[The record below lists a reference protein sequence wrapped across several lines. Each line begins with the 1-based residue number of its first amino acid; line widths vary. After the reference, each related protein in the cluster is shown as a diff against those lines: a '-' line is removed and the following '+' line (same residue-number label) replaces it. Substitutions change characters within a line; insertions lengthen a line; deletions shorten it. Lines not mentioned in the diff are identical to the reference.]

1 MLAGFLRGH
10 GARLQHQDAGD
21 DLKAVADTVL
31 PLPEQ
36 RLPQQFFLLAF
47 DGPPLGDILES
58 KKKGRARVIRVEHR
72 AGVQEHDAAANPG
85 KLMLDLERVHGGALR
100 DDFLQKLAKS
110 WNVPLTIAE
119 RVEWPAQNFLAVDP
133 ERQVVGAADGEHAE
147 VAVKHEQGFAHR
159 VHDGLREGPRI
170 LDVLERRLNHA
181 MNAPE
186 PFSFLIRHTSR
197 IRLFSILGFIID
209 YGMAPNTPPKIP
221 RPIAAPGS
229 PP

>member
-1 MLAGFLRGH
+1 MRGLQMLPGFLRGH

-21 DLKAVADTVL
+21 DLKAVGDTVL
-31 PLPEQ
+31 QLPEQ
-36 RLPQQFFLLAF
+36 HVLLPEQLLRPPQQLFLLAF

-100 DDFLQKLAKS
+100 DDFLQKDAKS
-110 WNVPLTIAE
+110 WNMPLAVAE
-119 RVEWPAQNFLAVDP
+119 RVERPAHNVLAVDP
-133 ERQVVGAADGEHAE
+133 ARQVVGAADGEHAE

-159 VHDGLREGPRI
+159 VHDGLRERPRI
-170 LDVLERRLNHA
+170 LDVLERLNHA

-186 PFSFLIRHTSR
+186 PFSLYDLRYT
-197 IRLFSILGFIID
+197 
-209 YGMAPNTPPKIP
+209 APN
-221 RPIAAPGS
+221 RARVLLFGW
-229 PP
+229 

>member
-1 MLAGFLRGH
+1 M
-10 GARLQHQDAGD
+10 
-21 DLKAVADTVL
+21 
-31 PLPEQ
+31 Q
-36 RLPQQFFLLAF
+36 RLIFLTLLANALINPAPTVRAQELERSPPGEAEAIEEVSARALSELKKRYPDYLRLSQQVCLLHF

-119 RVEWPAQNFLAVDP
+119 RVEWPAQNVLAVDP

-159 VHDGLREGPRI
+159 VHDGLRERPRI
-170 LDVLERRLNHA
+170 LDVLEWLNHA

-186 PFSFLIRHTSR
+186 PFSF
-197 IRLFSILGFIID
+197 
-209 YGMAPNTPPKIP
+209 
-221 RPIAAPGS
+221 
-229 PP
+229 